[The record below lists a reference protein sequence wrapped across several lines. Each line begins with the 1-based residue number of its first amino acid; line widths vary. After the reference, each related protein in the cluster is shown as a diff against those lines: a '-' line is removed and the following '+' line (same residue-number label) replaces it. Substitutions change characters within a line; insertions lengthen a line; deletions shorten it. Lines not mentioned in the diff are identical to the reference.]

1 MYYMKIV
8 LISCLNF
15 NRAIGSKNK
24 LIYNLKGDLKHFKKT
39 TLKVK
44 DKTKQNAV
52 LMGRKTFLSMNST
65 LLKNRKNIIISNN
78 KYFLKNYLNKNKNN
92 KDMILFNTIDKS
104 IDFCQKDKSIETLY
118 IIGGEC
124 IYDYFIKQN
133 IADKI
138 ILTEIKNPINNFGD
152 IFFPN
157 ISNNYALIKS
167 KSYEETD
174 VLCNVSNTKYPKI
187 SYDINDYINTSKN
200 NISSIKTDEYNYLN
214 VLKDVLYYGKERQ
227 TRNSKTISKFGI
239 KMEFND
245 INEHFPLLTTKKM
258 YWKGI
263 KEELLWFINGDTN
276 STLLEDK
283 HVNIWKGNSNRD
295 FLDNNQFSHYQEGE
309 CGPIYGFQWRHF
321 NAPYPIIDNKNKG
334 GIDQL
339 QNCIDLIKS
348 DPYSRRIF
356 MSSWNPCQLKD
367 MVLPPCHVSYQFY
380 VTDDGKIDC
389 QMYQRSGDIF
399 LGVPF
404 NIASTALLTSMIAN
418 ITGYSPGKISI
429 IIGDAHIY
437 KNHIESIEEQL
448 TRKPYGFPKLYIKN
462 RNTIDEFNS
471 NDLQLVSYYSHKS
484 IKSDMIS

>member
-1 MYYMKIV
+1 MKIV

-157 ISNNYALIKS
+157 ISN
-167 KSYEETD
+167 
-174 VLCNVSNTKYPKI
+174 
-187 SYDINDYINTSKN
+187 
-200 NISSIKTDEYNYLN
+200 
-214 VLKDVLYYGKERQ
+214 
-227 TRNSKTISKFGI
+227 
-239 KMEFND
+239 
-245 INEHFPLLTTKKM
+245 
-258 YWKGI
+258 
-263 KEELLWFINGDTN
+263 
-276 STLLEDK
+276 
-283 HVNIWKGNSNRD
+283 
-295 FLDNNQFSHYQEGE
+295 
-309 CGPIYGFQWRHF
+309 
-321 NAPYPIIDNKNKG
+321 
-334 GIDQL
+334 
-339 QNCIDLIKS
+339 
-348 DPYSRRIF
+348 
-356 MSSWNPCQLKD
+356 
-367 MVLPPCHVSYQFY
+367 
-380 VTDDGKIDC
+380 
-389 QMYQRSGDIF
+389 
-399 LGVPF
+399 
-404 NIASTALLTSMIAN
+404 
-418 ITGYSPGKISI
+418 
-429 IIGDAHIY
+429 
-437 KNHIESIEEQL
+437 
-448 TRKPYGFPKLYIKN
+448 
-462 RNTIDEFNS
+462 
-471 NDLQLVSYYSHKS
+471 
-484 IKSDMIS
+484 